1 MNRVRLGSGFRV
13 KDRVRVA
20 MVFKVRVRFSLSVQW
35 MGVSRNCFRI
45 ISTTS
50 LTYVYQCIY
59 LCGWI

>member
-50 LTYVYQCIY
+50 QTYVYQCIY
-59 LCGWI
+59 LCG